1 MNQHL
6 PHQRPRVTEEPVT
19 PQRVQRAA
27 RNFGKAVRELNASTR
42 YVHDQ
47 IREHMGVPE

>member
-6 PHQRPRVTEEPVT
+6 PHQRPRVTAQPIT

-27 RNFGKAVRELNASTR
+27 RRFGKAIRELNASTR
-42 YVHDQ
+42 H
-47 IREHMGVPE
+47 VPEGVQ